1 MTNLNLY
8 VKVNLENVIDMYP
21 IKTIA
26 EKTGKTTRALRYYE
40 QLGILAPDGRTS
52 AGYRMYSD
60 RAIVQIQWI
69 DKLNQIG
76 FSLTEIKS
84 FLSSFEGM
92 ESASDLMEGLG
103 ELYQQKL
110 LTVEQQISHLQI
122 LATELRESVQF
133 TQKCKPCQLRTDQ
146 VDCATCT
153 KHGHEQQRIPIL
165 VAGVQESL
173 HTF

>member
-8 VKVNLENVIDMYP
+8 VKVKLENVIDMYP

-40 QLGILAPDGRTS
+40 QLGILVPDGRTS

-84 FLSSFEGM
+84 FLSFPMIRS
-92 ESASDLMEGLG
+92 
-103 ELYQQKL
+103 
-110 LTVEQQISHLQI
+110 
-122 LATELRESVQF
+122 
-133 TQKCKPCQLRTDQ
+133 
-146 VDCATCT
+146 
-153 KHGHEQQRIPIL
+153 
-165 VAGVQESL
+165 
-173 HTF
+173 